1 MQRGLA
7 GLQKRAKDGRTQK
20 GVKYGTEMGPVAEGV
35 ENISREPVSMPST
48 LGEQNGELYYVMM
61 N

>member
-1 MQRGLA
+1 MVWRDC
-7 GLQKRAKDGRTQK
+7 RATDGRAQN
-20 GVKYGTEMGPVAEGV
+20 GVKYGSETGPVAEGV

-48 LGEQNGELYYVMM
+48 LGEQNGELYYLMM